1 MAAFPTSTVLTTDHL
16 DNATDSP
23 ASARTEIKDSV
34 TAVAA
39 IIASYDN
46 ASGIAPLDSGGKIAA
61 AKLPATLTTSS
72 GNLQLSPNSAVV
84 KVNNILELTPQTQA
98 QLEALTG
105 VTGQIAYCSD
115 GNGSNPALAVYTG
128 SEWKKIALTDTLD

>member
-1 MAAFPTSTVLTTDHL
+1 MAAFPTSTTLSTDHL

-23 ASARTEIKDSV
+23 ASARTEIKASV
-34 TAVAA
+34 DAVAD
-39 IIASYDN
+39 IIASYDS
-46 ASGIAPLDSGGKIAA
+46 ASGIAPLGTDGKIAA

-84 KVNNILELTPQTQA
+84 KVNNLLELTPQTQA

-105 VTGQIAYCSD
+105 VEGQVAYCSD
-115 GNGSNPALAVYTG
+115 GDGSNPALAVYTG
-128 SEWKKIALTDTLD
+128 SEWKKITLTATLD